1 MYLYYSIPF
10 PGIKTKF
17 DKYIRG
23 LCEFVREYGH
33 DFYDFFIDII
43 DGTSDYLEYE
53 ILEEF
58 NRGDMEYMDRICK
71 RFLRKNIKLR
81 KKNL

>member
-1 MYLYYSIPF
+1 MIFMIL
-10 PGIKTKF
+10 
-17 DKYIRG
+17 
-23 LCEFVREYGH
+23 
-33 DFYDFFIDII
+33 IDII

-58 NRGDMEYMDRICK
+58 NRVDMEDMERTCK